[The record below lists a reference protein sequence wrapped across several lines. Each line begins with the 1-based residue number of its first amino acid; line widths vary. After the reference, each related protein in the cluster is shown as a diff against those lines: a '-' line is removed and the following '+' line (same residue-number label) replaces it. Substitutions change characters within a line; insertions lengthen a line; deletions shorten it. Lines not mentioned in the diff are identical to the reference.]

1 MDRITDQWGPGIP
14 SCEKCTRE
22 AVTVDDRDHL
32 LCARHGL
39 IFVTAKRL
47 QDREARKS
55 A

>member
-1 MDRITDQWGPGIP
+1 MERITDQWGPGVP
-14 SCEKCTRE
+14 HCEKCSRP

-39 IFVTAKRL
+39 IFMTAKRL
-47 QDREARKS
+47 QERERRS